1 MLASSAGARTSGT
14 PLVYRSTFDAIRTI
28 SHREGAAAFY
38 KGFAPSLLGVLGS
51 HLYVVTLE
59 SMRTRLLL
67 RWEERDASSRLIK
80 DPIAARSVVNA
91 QAGAVAV
98 LATHLLTTPLEVV
111 SQKLRMLGQVDRT
124 GRLVA
129 APVRSAGHVA
139 SHIWRTD
146 RLRGLYRGFGAQ
158 LLSSVPT
165 HALFWS
171 LYHRLVEELPGWGS
185 FFRPAHQ
192 AAPGSL
198 HQQSLDTDI
207 DTTMLVQGT
216 AAGVSGA
223 TAVLLMNPLDVVK
236 TRLQVEGTR
245 GQTTLSTARAV
256 LRGEGVLA
264 LWKGCSARVMAAVC
278 TAVPM
283 IVYFEALK
291 RMTASSLYERMDDAM
306 PMGTVHAKDMRGGNK
321 GERASGQ

>member
-1 MLASSAGARTSGT
+1 M
-14 PLVYRSTFDAIRTI
+14 
-28 SHREGAAAFY
+28 
-38 KGFAPSLLGVLGS
+38 
-51 HLYVVTLE
+51 
-59 SMRTRLLL
+59 
-67 RWEERDASSRLIK
+67 
-80 DPIAARSVVNA
+80 
-91 QAGAVAV
+91 Q
-98 LATHLLTTPLEVV
+98 
-111 SQKLRMLGQVDRT
+111 GQLDRG

-129 APVRSAGHVA
+129 GPVRTAGHVA

-171 LYHRLVEELPGWGS
+171 LYHRLVEELPAWGP
-185 FFRPAHQ
+185 FFRPAQEPAHGGAGAQ
-192 AAPGSL
+192 
-198 HQQSLDTDI
+198 QQSLDAVM

-256 LRGEGVLA
+256 LRGEGVFA
-264 LWKGCSARVMAAVC
+264 MWKGCSARVMAAVC

-306 PMGTVHAKDMRGGNK
+306 PMGTVHAKDMGVGSGAIAAK
-321 GERASGQ
+321 GESNQ

>member
-28 SHREGAAAFY
+28 SQREGAASFY

-67 RWEERDASSRLIK
+67 RWQERDASSRLIK

-111 SQKLRMLGQVDRT
+111 SQKMRMLGQVDRT

-139 SHIWRTD
+139 SQIWRTD

-185 FFRPAHQ
+185 VFRSAHQQ

-198 HQQSLDTDI
+198 PQQSLDADI

-306 PMGTVHAKDMRGGNK
+306 PMGTVHAKDMRDSK
-321 GERASGQ
+321 RESGQ